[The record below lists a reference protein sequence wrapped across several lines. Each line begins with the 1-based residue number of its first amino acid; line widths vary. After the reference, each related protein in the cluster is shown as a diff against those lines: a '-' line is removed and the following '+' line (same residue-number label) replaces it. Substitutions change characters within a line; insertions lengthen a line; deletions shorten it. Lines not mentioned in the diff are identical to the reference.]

1 MDEVDKA
8 AYDAAMEENILPGA
22 VLDDLKWAGSYPAS
36 VSNRRKCELG
46 ERSGRETGL
55 LLRSITA
62 FLGIPESSHEYH
74 RARLGRDRDRTSG
87 GLVREAFEA
96 SGRSRGHREVHA
108 RLRRGRRRQREV
120 RPARHE

>member
-55 LLRSITA
+55 PLRSITA

-87 GLVREAFEA
+87 GAGQGSLRGVGPLPRPPRGPRAAQEGASPPARSA
-96 SGRSRGHREVHA
+96 SGAS
-108 RLRRGRRRQREV
+108 
-120 RPARHE
+120 

>member
-1 MDEVDKA
+1 MSTIA
-8 AYDAAMEENILPGA
+8 PAWGA
-22 VLDDLKWAGSYPAS
+22 
-36 VSNRRKCELG
+36 
-46 ERSGRETGL
+46 TG
-55 LLRSITA
+55 T
-62 FLGIPESSHEYH
+62 GHQ
-74 RARLGRDRDRTSG
+74 G